1 MLKFNKIYID
11 FYFFVMAF
19 YLVFNKGVAYTFGVE
34 ILLAFGLLFIILN
47 RKLFEIFK
55 EIKYILIL
63 ILCFITLFYT
73 LFGFLK
79 YNFLNVIRDS
89 FAFEYSLFAI
99 IIFFLKDDKEYNILF
114 VHINFKSF
122 SLKKS

>member
-19 YLVFNKGVAYTFGVE
+19 YLLFNKGVAYTFCVE
-34 ILLAFGLLFIILN
+34 ILLAFGLLFIMLN

-55 EIKYILIL
+55 ETKYILIL
-63 ILCFITLFYT
+63 ILCFITLFYI

-79 YNFLNVIRDS
+79 YNYLNVVRDS
-89 FAFEYSLFAI
+89 FAIEYALLAI
-99 IIFFLKDDKEYNILF
+99 IIFFF
-114 VHINFKSF
+114 
-122 SLKKS
+122 